1 MGFNKL
7 FLPEIDYLKKQ
18 LDDIG
23 EIEFG
28 KYWLRRFQKS
38 DATIGSTESHDF
50 IKPFADFAYNESKLI
65 FVKNETIPNIK
76 K

>member
-28 KYWLRRFQKS
+28 KYWLNRFQKS
-38 DATIGSTESHDF
+38 DAILGSVESDKF
-50 IKPFADFAYNESKLI
+50 IKPFADFAYNRSNNISVE
-65 FVKNETIPNIK
+65 NEYISDIK

>member
-7 FLPEIDYLKKQ
+7 FLPEIDYLQKQ

-38 DATIGSTESHDF
+38 DATIGSTESYGF